1 MVSVVPG
8 GTAVR
13 IAARTL
19 FNVLRAGS
27 GTRARYSSTFFGA
40 PLPLAAERRLSGF
53 TFFMRAMLQE
63 LPRQVRARD
72 HQAARS
78 GVAAVR
84 VALRLALLLFFG
96 LFDGLA
102 KFLNSGH
109 VRRMQ
114 GILCHIAPSRSP
126 IQGTVYVAFINDE
139 HVFGRP
145 DFSLGMRVCIL
156 RCGLR
161 GVWRPAFLPT
171 KSDATVGWLHNH
183 WTIVR
188 R

>member
-27 GTRARYSSTFFGA
+27 GTPARYSSTFFGA
-40 PLPLAAERRLSGF
+40 PLPFAEERRSCNF

-63 LPRQVRARD
+63 LPRQVHAPYDR
-72 HQAARS
+72 AARS
-78 GVAAVR
+78 GVVAVR

-96 LFDGLA
+96 LFDSLA

-114 GILCHIAPSRSP
+114 RILCHIAPSR
-126 IQGTVYVAFINDE
+126 
-139 HVFGRP
+139 
-145 DFSLGMRVCIL
+145 
-156 RCGLR
+156 
-161 GVWRPAFLPT
+161 
-171 KSDATVGWLHNH
+171 
-183 WTIVR
+183 
-188 R
+188 